1 MNIENIQEMNV
12 QKKNFFNKIIILGI
26 IKNK

>member
-1 MNIENIQEMNV
+1 MNIENIQEINV